1 MSETVESVR
10 AAKNHLLD
18 KDNDAAS
25 TPVATNKFWT
35 SMLLNSSESQASPSS
50 SAIPVSETLN
60 WSLDNP
66 ITAANADLSTDVSN
80 LIDISTCSAMMSR
93 DSYDKKQST
102 PCGRV
107 DSLSMQL
114 PGFGNIKDHSVCS
127 QILVENARKD
137 VLENA
142 EYSSAASAQDLEL
155 PRALHQSGDLLM
167 LEHVKPLDDN
177 CSWDLPLF
185 QGDEIRLAVEK
196 VTGISKTEFPHD
208 RLNYGTSTLSDIDMW
223 SHDPDSATPRL
234 SMNVFAS
241 EIDTPPPI
249 ERLRHI
255 KYVHPTTYTWNPL
268 GDNKSPLWLCSSVAD
283 RFKGDNISSHL
294 PNFNNNPILK
304 SLSANAK
311 FEAALVDDEFPRRWL
326 LQSDICPSCSSQS
339 LVCCQASERP
349 PQILE
354 YGNSPQHFDLHSLQR
369 DIKPLLMHT
378 TADFTS
384 SLHYVQ
390 QSIKAKPFHDA
401 TSSNPLG
408 IKWNRE
414 EYAEKTLDSKRNIG
428 SISSCDSSSEGMFK
442 RPKIES
448 TTPTIAVKARKE
460 KLGDRITV
468 LQQLVSPFGKTDTAS
483 VLHETIGYIKF
494 LQDQVQVLST
504 PYVNATDTTA
514 WKNEPGSK
522 QWIRDKDQH
531 FPDRHKQDLKSRGLC
546 LVPVSCTLQVL
557 NDNGADYWASPS
569 RGGCR

>member
-283 RFKGDNISSHL
+283 RFK
-294 PNFNNNPILK
+294 
-304 SLSANAK
+304 
-311 FEAALVDDEFPRRWL
+311 
-326 LQSDICPSCSSQS
+326 
-339 LVCCQASERP
+339 VCCQASERP

-468 LQQLVSPFGKTDTAS
+468 LQQLVSPFGKVIDYPSLSQLSMYELLLLSNDGQSCRQIQLPYFMKLLDILNFFKTRFRF
-483 VLHETIGYIKF
+483 VRFFPGF
-494 LQDQVQVLST
+494 L
-504 PYVNATDTTA
+504 
-514 WKNEPGSK
+514 
-522 QWIRDKDQH
+522 
-531 FPDRHKQDLKSRGLC
+531 RG
-546 LVPVSCTLQVL
+546 
-557 NDNGADYWASPS
+557 
-569 RGGCR
+569 R